1 MKLIDVLIKLSKD
14 EIENGTT
21 LTINDRGG
29 YRQYKYIG
37 GFCFLDD
44 YNSPL
49 NIYGKNDLNRE
60 VILTVPK
67 PKKYRL
73 KLYKGDDLSY
83 ITRSSYE
90 YDFNYDLGSKSEI
103 GEFITKFT
111 QDEINNDKFL
121 KFVEQ
126 YGVKEEVEE

>member
-1 MKLIDVLIKLSKD
+1 MKMIDVLNMVAKGEIKD
-14 EIENGTT
+14 GTI
-21 LTINDRGG
+21 LDINDGKR

-37 GFCFLDD
+37 DRFLDD

-49 NIYGKNDLNRE
+49 NIYGENDLNSE
-60 VILTVPK
+60 VIFVVPK
-67 PKKYRL
+67 PKKYHL
-73 KLYKGDDLSY
+73 KLYKNDNLSY

-90 YDFNYDLGSKSEI
+90 SDFNYDLSDKSEI

-111 QDEINNDKFL
+111 QEEIDNDKFL